1 MKLHVGKKSSR
12 RSHVAPLLLILRGNL
27 NIFNVPAPLGYTLV
41 KQSPP
46 YVLGHVR
53 ANHLTKHLAIAL
65 RNKVNQAHETSHPS
79 RNVRHPISDGR
90 HSICPRGATLCEQSV
105 P

>member
-1 MKLHVGKKSSR
+1 MLGKKEADDLMLPPYCLFYVGILTSSMYQHHWVTPW
-12 RSHVAPLLLILRGNL
+12 SN
-27 NIFNVPAPLGYTLV
+27 ND
-41 KQSPP
+41 PP

-90 HSICPRGATLCEQSV
+90 RSICPRGATLCEQSV